1 MPGKPLAR
9 RLGDRVQKREVVSR
23 GYDRDMAHRGGQGGE
38 FGLDVGAGVVPT
50 QQDTQGVC
58 VTIIPISE

>member
-1 MPGKPLAR
+1 
-9 RLGDRVQKREVVSR
+9 
-23 GYDRDMAHRGGQGGE
+23 MAHRGGQGGE

-58 VTIIPISE
+58 VAKIVDARHTPGSAAQTRALKELAQAVSKSCS